1 MPIRR
6 NTSAASGRNWGS
18 DMARLT
24 MIEAL
29 RDAMDVMLE
38 RDDKVVIFGEDVGYF
53 GGVFR
58 CTAGL
63 QKKYGEERVFDTPI
77 NESAIVGLGIGM
89 AAQGM
94 KPCVEIQFA
103 DYVYPAYDQIT
114 QEAARIRH
122 RSNEQF
128 SCPIVIRMP
137 TGGGIYGGQTHS
149 QSPEALFTH
158 VAGLKVVQPCTPH
171 DAKGLLIAA
180 MEDPDPVIF
189 LEPKRLYNGPF
200 NGDHAAPAQ
209 NWKNHALGEV
219 PEGHYAIPLGKARL
233 HREGSAVTILTY
245 GTMVFVAEA
254 AVETLGLDAE
264 IIDLRSLLPLDL
276 ETIEASVRKTGRCVV
291 IHEATKTSGLAG
303 EIIACVQEACFYH
316 LETPIMRV
324 TGWDAPY
331 PHAQEW
337 DYFPGQDRICRALK
351 TVMEA

>member
-1 MPIRR
+1 M
-6 NTSAASGRNWGS
+6 T
-18 DMARLT
+18 MAQLT

-29 RDAMDVMLE
+29 RDAMDVMLA
-38 RDDKVVIFGEDVGYF
+38 RDPQVVIFGEDVGYF

-58 CTAGL
+58 CTSGL

-137 TGGGIYGGQTHS
+137 TGGGIFGGQTHS

-171 DAKGLLIAA
+171 DAKGLLISA

-200 NGDHAAPAQ
+200 NGDHQAPAQ
-209 NWKNHALGEV
+209 SWKSHALGEV
-219 PEGHYAIPLGKARL
+219 PEGHYSIPIGKARI

-254 AVETLGLDAE
+254 AVNTLGIDAE

-276 ETIEASVRKTGRCVV
+276 KAIEESVRKTGRCVV
-291 IHEATKTSGLAG
+291 LHEATKTSGLAG
-303 EIIACVQEACFYH
+303 EIIAIVQEACFYH
-316 LETPIMRV
+316 LEAPVQRV

-331 PHAQEW
+331 PHALEW
-337 DYFPGQDRICRALK
+337 DYFPGQERVSRALK
-351 TVMEA
+351 AVMEA